1 MRGRGRRRE
10 RKREI
15 GQKLFSQ
22 SKIKKLHTLYVI
34 CNYVIIMPVS
44 STGLYGLGDFAA
56 KIIYTIILYE

>member
-1 MRGRGRRRE
+1 MIARE
-10 RKREI
+10 RSD
-15 GQKLFSQ
+15 LSLSLSPSPSQ